1 MGSENVTVTHLLA
14 KTVAPSS
21 KIILATARVRVYS
34 LHKRFVTVRVLLD
47 QRSVS
52 TFIYKS
58 LTQRLRLSRIN
69 RSVFIT
75 SISEIQSVVRYATQ
89 ITIIPAS
96 RDRSAYTTTAFILPS
111 LTKYLSNQVNTAYNW
126 KHVAGL
132 ELADRNPMSSDL
144 NDIIIGADLFDMLV
158 LNGVRKDS
166 EHKPTVQNTTFGW
179 IPSGSIASFPTESIS
194 ALAHHGVVL
203 ETLDHDL
210 RRFWEIEEVPQKTPW
225 SPEEHQ
231 CTKSTSEPR
240 IPVHQTNAI
249 SFDYCLKTDHLS
261 R

>member
-14 KTVAPSS
+14 KTVAPSF

-34 LHKRFVTVRVLLD
+34 LHKRFVTMRMLLD

-52 TFIYKS
+52 TFIYKQA
-58 LTQRLRLSRIN
+58 LQRLRLSRIN
-69 RSVFIT
+69 RSVSIT
-75 SISEIQSVVRYATQ
+75 SISEIQSVVRHATQ

-96 RDRSAYTTTAFILPS
+96 RDGSAYTTTAFILRS

-132 ELADRNPMSSDL
+132 ELADRNPMSSDP
-144 NDIIIGADLFDMLV
+144 NDIIIDADHFGMLV
-158 LNGVRKDS
+158 LDGVRKDS
-166 EHKPTVQNTTFGW
+166 KHKPTAQNTFGW
-179 IPSGSIASFPTESIS
+179 ILSGSIASFPTESIS

-210 RRFWEIEEVPQKTPW
+210 RRFWEIEEVPQKTP
-225 SPEEHQ
+225 
-231 CTKSTSEPR
+231 
-240 IPVHQTNAI
+240 
-249 SFDYCLKTDHLS
+249 
-261 R
+261 